1 MNASQ
6 IAWAAQVQQVV
17 PAGATIL
24 TSQQHN
30 NPVSMLSGRPIFVGY
45 PGWLWTYGI
54 NSEQALEETKNMFA
68 GGSGALELLRR
79 YDIQYVEVGP
89 EERQQYIID
98 EAFFS
103 QFPVVASADQGV
115 LYHIR

>member
-1 MNASQ
+1 
-6 IAWAAQVQQVV
+6 
-17 PAGATIL
+17 
-24 TSQQHN
+24 
-30 NPVSMLSGRPIFVGY
+30 
-45 PGWLWTYGI
+45 
-54 NSEQALEETKNMFA
+54 MFA

-103 QFPVVASADQGV
+103 QFPVVASADQRI
-115 LYHIR
+115 LYYIR